1 MKKGHGREIR
11 IKEYCFPCPCLL
23 TSGQYRARRRQLQH
37 LQRTFHRNPPC
48 GTEEC
53 SLRNP
58 LLFQHTGAWPEGD
71 SSRPLFPS
79 VAVPLLQVNKFHTA
93 PFADEGI
100 QKPAYQSDNEGSKYG
115 RPETVYIES
124 GNNARC
130 HLEHKCIN
138 NKGEKAQAQ
147 DIDGQG
153 QNKKNGPKKH
163 I

>member
-1 MKKGHGREIR
+1 MKKRHGKEIR

-79 VAVPLLQVNKFHTA
+79 IAVPLFQVDKFHTA
-93 PFADEGI
+93 PFTDEVRHNCCPRKILFFHILYSLFFKVINLMVKGL
-100 QKPAYQSDNEGSKYG
+100 PLTFKY
-115 RPETVYIES
+115 S
-124 GNNARC
+124 
-130 HLEHKCIN
+130 
-138 NKGEKAQAQ
+138 EK
-147 DIDGQG
+147 IF
-153 QNKKNGPKKH
+153 
-163 I
+163 